1 MADAVTQFTT
11 LSTDTPNVWI
21 AQKMYMLAERH
32 LVVASN
38 AEPFTLPQRF
48 GKTMRIVRYK
58 RLAPPVR
65 LTEGVAP
72 DAVALAIDT
81 VEVTVEQ
88 WGMVV
93 SLTDV
98 VQLTTTH
105 PALTAA
111 IDRTGLAMA
120 EMMEREAAVALLSGT
135 AVVFGGAATTRAGLV
150 ATDVITTTVVLKAT
164 AQLRTLG
171 APDFEGGL
179 YHGVIHPNVEAD
191 LVKADTVFQAASN
204 FANVRALQYAEI
216 GVWMGVRWKRG
227 NYLPV
232 YQGVAAPTTGAI
244 TAEKA
249 QFTASTTGGTL
260 ATANYQLVVIAR
272 EKISGAEVKISVQ
285 SANIA
290 VTGATGSIAVV
301 APSSTAYT
309 YDIYMTA
316 AGLTVPYLITSGVV
330 ASATYTITTAPAGT
344 ETVATA
350 NPAVD
355 VSVYIGWVF
364 GKQAFGRVELSGMS
378 LQSFITPA
386 GASDSNPLAQRR
398 KVGAKVMMKFFII
411 DNQFFVRFETGS
423 FFPDQLPA

>member
-1 MADAVTQFTT
+1 
-11 LSTDTPNVWI
+11 
-21 AQKMYMLAERH
+21 
-32 LVVASN
+32 
-38 AEPFTLPQRF
+38 
-48 GKTMRIVRYK
+48 
-58 RLAPPVR
+58 
-65 LTEGVAP
+65 
-72 DAVALAIDT
+72 
-81 VEVTVEQ
+81 
-88 WGMVV
+88 MVV

-120 EMMEREAAVALLSGT
+120 EMMEREACVALLSGT
-135 AVVFGGAATTRAGLV
+135 AVVFGGTATTRATLV
-150 ATDVITTTVVLKAT
+150 ATDVMTTTVVLKAT

-191 LVKADTVFQAASN
+191 LIKADTVFQAASN
-204 FANVRALQYAEI
+204 YANVRALQYAEI

-227 NYLPV
+227 NYLPLF
-232 YQGVAAPTTGAI
+232 QGVAAA
-244 TAEKA
+244 TAAAATATKA
-249 QFTASTTGGTL
+249 QFTASTSGGTL
-260 ATANYQLVVIAR
+260 QTGNYQLVVVAR
-272 EKISGAEVKISVQ
+272 EKLSFAEARISVQ
-285 SANIA
+285 SGNIA
-290 VTGATGSIAVV
+290 VTGPTGSIAV
-301 APSSTAYT
+301 ATPTSTNYV
-309 YDIYMTA
+309 YDIYLTKV
-316 AGLTVPYLITSGVV
+316 GLTVPYLITTGV
-330 ASATYTITTAPAGT
+330 AGATTYTITTEPAGT
-344 ETVATA
+344 EASPTA
-350 NPAVD
+350 NPALG